1 MIVEEYLRIWSMVV
15 EEYPEQYDQWSNY
28 KINIDSLKPL
38 YFLTRDNLC
47 FWEEIQ
53 NNFKEIFE
61 SFRGNNSFKMALV
74 QL

>member
-38 YFLTRDNLC
+38 YFLGARDKTSWGQDRNI
-47 FWEEIQ
+47 FTEI
-53 NNFKEIFE
+53 NTWEIF
-61 SFRGNNSFKMALV
+61 
-74 QL
+74 